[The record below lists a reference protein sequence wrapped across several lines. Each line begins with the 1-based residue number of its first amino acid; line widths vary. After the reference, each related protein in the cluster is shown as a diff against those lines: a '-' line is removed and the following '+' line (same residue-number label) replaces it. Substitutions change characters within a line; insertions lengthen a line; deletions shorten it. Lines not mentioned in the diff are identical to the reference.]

1 MGKLA
6 IGISL
11 IVAIYAL
18 LLHITNL
25 YFLGNGSSRHLNL
38 NGFIKKFKGFLRS
51 IGQGLPDSTR
61 L

>member
-11 IVAIYAL
+11 IMAIYAL
-18 LLHITNL
+18 FLHITYL
-25 YFLGNGSSRHLNL
+25 YFFGNGSSLHLSL

-51 IGQGLPDSTR
+51 IEKGLPDGTR